1 MAAAGDGAQPCLPLT
16 RTLTLTLTPTPS
28 PNPNPNPD
36 PNQAR
41 IRACFGELG
50 LALALL
56 SRALGAAQPWAF
68 PAHLQRPKTEY
79 QTGGHTAELRWLREA
94 GCVRCA
100 SSNPSMSPLACFSL
114 TCVFLAW

>member
-1 MAAAGDGAQPCLPLT
+1 M
-16 RTLTLTLTPTPS
+16 PTPNPDPAPDPDPDPNPNPP
-28 PNPNPNPD
+28 PNPNPNPN

-68 PAHLQRPKTEY
+68 PAHLQRPKTSIY
-79 QTGGHTAELRWLREA
+79 HTDELEWLREA

-100 SSNPSMSPLACFSL
+100 RSNPSMAPLAWFK
-114 TCVFLAW
+114 A